1 MQGQINTNLGNISI
15 DSDVI
20 AAYAGSVALGCTG
33 IVGMAFKEGQYYQR
47 HRSFY

>member
-33 IVGMAFKEGQYYQR
+33 IVLLKIMKSVWDFM
-47 HRSFY
+47 

>member
-15 DSDVI
+15 HSDVI

-33 IVGMAFKEGQYYQR
+33 IVGEW
-47 HRSFY
+47 HPLICVTD